1 MINKFGAGP
10 KKRSCLE
17 LGFAYLNR
25 NQQTVYCKRNLK
37 HFFPKN
43 NAKRIGALK
52 MAALNRGALNRVMTV
67 NVCGL
72 RLALQLALKRMNTTD

>member
-10 KKRSCLE
+10 KKRSCRE
-17 LGFAYLNR
+17 LGFVYLNR
-25 NQQTVYCKRNLK
+25 NQPTVYRKRNLK

-52 MAALNRGALNRVMTV
+52 ITVLNRGALNRVLTV